1 MTRPRDP
8 IRRWVGLSFLTIA
21 VGMLAAGLTVL
32 ETRLKRIDFLLYW
45 LVCFV
50 FTGLAAM
57 TALWDASVVRRQSR
71 LEQQRLVQETL
82 ARTAR
87 DSQQNKD
94 PESRG

>member
-32 ETRLKRIDFLLYW
+32 ETRLKRMDFLLYW

-50 FTGLAAM
+50 FTGLAAL

-71 LEQQRLVQETL
+71 REQQRLIDETL
-82 ARTAR
+82 ARTTR
-87 DSQQNKD
+87 DSRPDRDSENH
-94 PESRG
+94 S